1 MNPTVL
7 LVRHGETALNDPKNE
22 AIRGYSDIPLSIDG
36 SKGVKA
42 AAAFLADSGLTI
54 VRILASPLQRTMM
67 TAMTIAEPT
76 KARVIPCNGL
86 LPWNLGDLTG
96 KPVKEVATLMDWYQ
110 EFHEIKV
117 TNGESYG
124 NFYNRWSEALD
135 KMLIY
140 AVDNP
145 TEVLVGVVH
154 SRNLLAL
161 PSILGDRNI
170 GDVPVK
176 GGPPPESITKIELGE
191 EGWKMSLFWEEPS

>member
-1 MNPTVL
+1 MNSTVL

-22 AIRGYSDIPLSIDG
+22 AIRGYSDIPLSIEG

-42 AAAFLADSGLTI
+42 AAQFLADSKMTI
-54 VRILASPLQRTMM
+54 VRVLSSPLQRTMM
-67 TAMTIAEPT
+67 TAMVIAAPSHA
-76 KARVIPCNGL
+76 KVIPCNGL

-96 KPVKEVATLMDWYQ
+96 KPIKKVAPTMDYFQ
-110 EFHEIKV
+110 EYSDIKV
-117 TNGESYG
+117 PNGESYRD
-124 NFYNRWSEALD
+124 FYNRWAEALD
-135 KMLIY
+135 KMFLY
-140 AVDNP
+140 AEENP

-176 GGPPPESITKIELGE
+176 GGPEPESITKIEQINGE
-191 EGWKMSLFWEEPS
+191 WKMSLLWEEPS